1 MSDAL
6 KFDPERGIVWRGA
19 ERLTIE
25 PKGIDVLRLLA
36 REPGTLVTAEQ
47 LQKQVWR
54 RRHLGE
60 GVISQ
65 TLYKLRRAL
74 ADDGL
79 IQSVRG
85 EGWRLTRPIVFG
97 SFDEESATA
106 TNHENDGSTVT
117 MGTAVSAGS
126 IAPSP
131 ESASTPVAVP
141 PQTSRF
147 PRTRMWAGVLIAP
160 LIVVL
165 LGAAYWLR
173 ASSGLR
179 EPSLAVMPF
188 VDQSPDQRLAKL
200 GANLRAKIAFDVQG
214 VPGFRVAS
222 EDAIAR
228 FRGDPNDEQQL
239 WLTMAA
245 NVLIQGDLMP
255 SPEHPD
261 GYVLT
266 LRITDHSGHGLNWN
280 RQYVHTAG
288 DSGPLFE
295 RVRIDLYRHLDQ
307 RGRSPSTGNSWDT
320 QHPGARE
327 AFLRAATLGTG
338 NSPDDYR
345 RALASL
351 ELAVELDPNYAE
363 AWSELGGLL
372 GSRLFVPDNAD
383 ELRQSRQ
390 RAIAAMDRA
399 ITLSP
404 DYVAAILMRSE
415 IRHNYAFDWSG
426 SAADVARAEQRV
438 GLRADV
444 LLQKARLAASLG
456 DLEAAIRMNDEA
468 HAKDPMSGARR
479 NAGWHLLSLGRYAE
493 ARSYLLEEHKIRPWE
508 SSLNYYLGLCDLF
521 EGLPQDALKRF
532 GYADSDYRLTG
543 VAMANFDLGRH
554 AEAEQA
560 LGTLIARSPDQ
571 SAYEIATVYGHI
583 GNADEA
589 FLWLDHAIDVR
600 DGGLEYLAFDP
611 RFRKLRDDPRMAER
625 LRQIKHPK
633 WLVSGVPK

>member
-6 KFDPERGIVWRGA
+6 KFDPERGIAWRGQ

-85 EGWRLTRPIVFG
+85 EGWRLTRPIAICSAEAEPDSSSDPVTAAPPRVI
-97 SFDEESATA
+97 EETPSETA
-106 TNHENDGSTVT
+106 TVSTNPLPANRV
-117 MGTAVSAGS
+117 GEPPKRLRAWW
-126 IAPSP
+126 SP
-131 ESASTPVAVP
+131 HLAA
-141 PQTSRF
+141 
-147 PRTRMWAGVLIAP
+147 LYIAP

-173 ASSGLR
+173 ASSSLDQ
-179 EPSLAVMPF
+179 PSLAVMPF
-188 VDQSPDQRLAKL
+188 VDVSSDQRLSAL
-200 GANLRAKIAFDVQG
+200 AASLRAKIALDVHG
-214 VPGFRVAS
+214 VPRVRVS
-222 EDAIAR
+222 GEDTIAR
-228 FRGDPNDEQQL
+228 FRGDADNAEQV
-239 WLTMAA
+239 WSAMAA
-245 NVLIQGDLMP
+245 NVVIRGDLAP
-255 SPEHPD
+255 SSDHPD
-261 GYVLT
+261 GFVLT
-266 LRITDHSGHGLNWN
+266 LRIVDFSGHDLNWSK
-280 RQYVHTAG
+280 QYVHTSG
-288 DSGPLFE
+288 DSAPLLE
-295 RVRIDLYRHLDQ
+295 RVRLDLYQHLEQHKYSDHTRAQ
-307 RGRSPSTGNSWDT
+307 GT
-320 QHPGARE
+320 QHAGARA
-327 AFLRAATLGTG
+327 AFLRAVTLAAG
-338 NSPDDYR
+338 NAPDDYR

-363 AWSELGGLL
+363 AWSELGGFL
-372 GSRLFVPDNAD
+372 GGRQFVPDNAD
-383 ELRQSRQ
+383 ELKRSRA
-390 RAIAAMDRA
+390 RSIAAMDRA
-399 ITLSP
+399 IALSP
-404 DYVAAILMRSE
+404 EYVDAILMRSE
-415 IRHNYAFDWSG
+415 IRHNYAFDWDG
-426 SAADVARAEQRV
+426 AAADVARAEQIVGGPRV
-438 GLRADV
+438 DV
-444 LLQKARLAASLG
+444 QLQKARLTASLG
-456 DLEAAIRMNDEA
+456 DLDAAIRLNDEA
-468 HAKDPMSGARR
+468 HAKEPLSGARR
-479 NAGWHLLSLGRYAE
+479 NAGWHLLSLGRYAQ

-521 EGLPQDALKRF
+521 EGHPEDALKRF

-543 VAMANFDLGRH
+543 VAMANFDLGRRE
-554 AEAEQA
+554 EAEQA

-611 RFRKLRDDPRMAER
+611 RLRKLRDDPRMAER

-633 WLVSGVPK
+633 WLVPGTK